1 MAALVLL
8 VRVLVLVWILTLA
21 ARILLL
27 LTRFLTATLLLAGL
41 LAWVLVLLTRVL
53 ILVGHRDPPFQR
65 HLQQRPELPLV
76 ARELVFRWADYMAT
90 VCRRRG
96 DGTDRLKYPV
106 QAVRAVSRA
115 VAAPGSHVRKWDK
128 AR

>member
-8 VRVLVLVWILTLA
+8 VRALVRILALA

-27 LTRFLTATLLLAGL
+27 LTRFLTAALLLAGL
-41 LAWVLVLLTRVL
+41 PAWVLVLLTRVL
-53 ILVGHRDPPFQR
+53 ILVGHWDPPLQR
-65 HLQQRPELPLV
+65 TFNNGLEPPLV
-76 ARELVFRWADYMAT
+76 AREPAFRWAHYMAA

-96 DGTDRLKYPV
+96 GRNLSAETTLYKPFQLGAALLPHPV
-106 QAVRAVSRA
+106 
-115 VAAPGSHVRKWDK
+115 PTVRKWDK